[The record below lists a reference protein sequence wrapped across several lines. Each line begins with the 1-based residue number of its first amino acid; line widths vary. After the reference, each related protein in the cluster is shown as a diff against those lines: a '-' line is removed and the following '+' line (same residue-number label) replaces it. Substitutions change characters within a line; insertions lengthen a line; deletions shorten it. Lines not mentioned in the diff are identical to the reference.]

1 LNYNV
6 VHWVI
11 ADADTGPDRHL
22 RREGAETAWQGWLF
36 LLLLIYAK
44 ADQDN
49 LTDAQ
54 KAQLKKHVNA
64 IIDEFS

>member
-1 LNYNV
+1 
-6 VHWVI
+6 
-11 ADADTGPDRHL
+11 
-22 RREGAETAWQGWLF
+22 
-36 LLLLIYAK
+36 LLLIYAK
-44 ADQDN
+44 ANQDN